1 MGFLSI
7 FRGKLEIIIG
17 MGVIIIYIIENIY
30 EIVGWFYKKIMFMIE
45 IFKDKLL
52 KLMILFYI
60 CISNNK
66 RN

>member
-30 EIVGWFYKKIMFMIE
+30 EIVG
-45 IFKDKLL
+45 
-52 KLMILFYI
+52 
-60 CISNNK
+60 
-66 RN
+66 